1 MSTGLS
7 EKQNQI
13 LGFIHTDYTALICDG
28 AIRSG
33 KTSIMSFVFIVWAMW
48 KFDRH
53 SFAVCGKTV
62 QSAYRNVITPLL
74 GVRYFQKHGYAMQWA
89 WSKHCLIV
97 TRGGKTNYFYVFG
110 GKDESSAALIQGMT
124 LAGVLLDEVAL
135 MPRSFVEQA
144 LARCSVEKSRFW
156 FNCNPESP
164 NHWFYNEWIK
174 KREEKNVMYLHFEME
189 DNPSLSPDIL
199 KRYQS
204 LYSGIFYDRY
214 IKGLWVLAEGLIYPM
229 FSEKEHVVKEVP
241 ESGRYF
247 ISIDYGTLN
256 PCSMGLWCLN
266 GKQAVRIAEYY
277 HSGRDTQ
284 KQLTDEEYYQVLEAL
299 AGDRYIEQV
308 VIDPSAA
315 SFIAC
320 IRKHRKF
327 RVRHAK
333 NEVINGIR
341 VTTGMLRNK
350 SILFHES
357 CKNTIKEFGL
367 YRWDDRAAED
377 KVIKENDHAMDDIR
391 YFCNTILKDKLNPR
405 ENYSR

>member
-144 LARCSVEKSRFW
+144 IARTVSVENSKLW

-174 KREEKNVMYLHFEME
+174 KQQPDTLHLHFLMS
-189 DNPSLSPDIL
+189 DNPIMT
-199 KRYQS
+199 KKAIEKAERRFA
-204 LYSGIFYDRY
+204 GVFYDRY

-284 KQLTDEEYYQVLEAL
+284 KQLTDEEYYRALEAL

-367 YRWDDRAAED
+367 YRWDDRATED

-391 YFCNTILKDKLNPR
+391 YFCNTILKNVISHMDW
-405 ENYSR
+405 S